1 MSRRSSFTRSLV
13 FLATIASLLIG
24 CASSPPPAP
33 PPVEAPPPK
42 VEPSTTTTRAT
53 ALLRSL
59 KFNEVNG
66 KWELILPEPLLF
78 RFDEH
83 TLTEAAATNVER
95 LGASLAEAKFRE
107 VIVVGHTDSVGTR
120 EHNERLSLRRAQSV
134 AAALKLDSVTSIKV
148 TVLGVGSSVP
158 IASNRTAEGRAEN
171 RRVSIIVEP

>member
-1 MSRRSSFTRSLV
+1 MTQRLPRIRIMAAGVAVVT
-13 FLATIASLLIG
+13 TLIG
-24 CASSPPPAP
+24 CATSPPPA
-33 PPVEAPPPK
+33 APAPIPATQP
-42 VEPSTTTTRAT
+42 EQISTTTRAT

-66 KWELILPEPLLF
+66 KWELVLPEPLLF

-83 TLTEAAATNVER
+83 TLTDAAAANVER
-95 LGASLAEAKFRE
+95 LGASLADANFRE
-107 VIVVGHTDSVGTR
+107 VIVVGHTDSVGSR

-134 AAALKLDSVTSIKV
+134 AAALKLDASGAIKI

-158 IASNRTAEGRAEN
+158 IASNKTAEGRAEN